1 MTKRSL
7 RGQKESRQ
15 IAASKFVPYLTDAVL
30 PAARSYL
37 PAGPDARLTASDVE
51 RFRCETASEPA
62 IRMAVLGVLRAHASN
77 GAEVGISV
85 TALMV
90 SVLGFAF
97 SLLNT
102 IARPAGWLT
111 AVPVLEAI
119 AILVFAS
126 LVIRAAVAA
135 HLRKMI
141 AVTWLGAYQDV
152 LAETPTTTVR
162 RGRFWS
168 R

>member
-1 MTKRSL
+1 MTKRSQL
-7 RGQKESRQ
+7 GRQKSRQ
-15 IAASKFVPYLTDAVL
+15 LAASKFVPYLTDAVL
-30 PAARSYL
+30 PAARGYL
-37 PAGPDARLTASDVE
+37 PAGPDARLTASDVK
-51 RFRCETASEPA
+51 RFCRETASEPGTR
-62 IRMAVLGVLRAHASN
+62 IAVLGVLRAHASN

-111 AVPVLEAI
+111 VVPILEAI
-119 AILVFAS
+119 AVFVFAS

-135 HLRKMI
+135 HFRKMI
-141 AVTWLGAYQDV
+141 AVTWLGAYQDA
-152 LAETPTTTVR
+152 LAERPLPTATLA
-162 RGRFWS
+162 RFWS